1 MRLSKEAVRKAVERL
16 GRVGLTR
23 SGQWLP
29 GYLALVGEGLAENQ
43 PVVVRSKT
51 FRDYLDRHYR
61 VAPGRNKP
69 YFDPL
74 QRKRIYDNWPAGTF
88 HSRAHNSHL
97 VTQGVLTYEEIGDKR
112 KWTVMGDPAHAL
124 RGYLEQDTI
133 PIVEFA
139 VWMLR
144 GEAFEQDAGIEDV
157 IERFK
162 TNSKIPADQL
172 AALFTLGGELETWPY
187 DVALFTDEEW
197 PADDCTDL
205 FSPGVGTLGD
215 TGFLD
220 AVCAYLSDEARFEVE
235 REFVAAF
242 LTALR
247 VEGFVVL
254 AGKPGTGKTTFACL
268 FTEALQQVLGDDW
281 DIACIVHEV
290 HEQTEEWELVGSR
303 DLSGRYVPS
312 DLMESLNQA
321 RDPVRFVRIVV
332 LDEMNRALV
341 DAYAGRFLSAVRY
354 GVELPL
360 PGDTENVSWTDGSWT
375 PLPGVSVVACI
386 NSYME
391 EPGRHPLSGP
401 IRRRGCVLDM
411 PDPVLRLVADDVNG
425 HSLFSGLCR
434 EKLLPQRAQALR
446 QRGSPLAG
454 EELQRLEADG
464 SDEILDILWSLA
476 KMLASDPLVPFTLG
490 VIQDVLVFA
499 VAHGGLQE
507 GVDIALSVKVTRLLR
522 GTTELL
528 DRVESAVAAYQLPGF
543 TQQLKQLRELADR
556 NAGRVEPMY

>member
-1 MRLSKEAVRKAVERL
+1 MRLSKEAVKKAIERL
-16 GRVGLTR
+16 GLVRLTK

-29 GYLALVGEGLAENQ
+29 GYLALVSEGLAQNQ

-51 FRDYLDRHYR
+51 FRRYLDRHYR
-61 VAPGRNKP
+61 VAPGRDKP

-74 QRKRIYDNWPAGTF
+74 QRKRIYENWPAGTF

-97 VTQGVLTYEEIGDKR
+97 VTRGALTYEEVGDKR
-112 KWTVMGDPAHAL
+112 KWTVVRDPAGSL
-124 RGYLEQDTI
+124 GDYLEQGKI
-133 PIVEFA
+133 PIAEFA

-144 GEAFEQDAGIEDV
+144 GEVFEEKAAGLGDV

-162 TNSKIPADQL
+162 TDSKIPADQL
-172 AALFTLGGELETWPY
+172 AVLFDLRGQSEAWPY
-187 DVALFTDEEW
+187 EVPLFTDEEW
-197 PADDCTDL
+197 QANDCTDL
-205 FSPGVGTLGD
+205 FSPGVGE
-215 TGFLD
+215 GFLD
-220 AVCAYLSDEARFEVE
+220 ALCAYLSDEALFEIE
-235 REFVAAF
+235 REFVAVF
-242 LTALR
+242 LTALC

-254 AGKPGTGKTTFACL
+254 AGKPGTGKTTFARL
-268 FTEALQQVLGDDW
+268 FTEALQKVLGDDW
-281 DIACIVHEV
+281 DIDCVVHEV

-312 DLMESLNQA
+312 VLMENLNQP
-321 RDPVRFVRIVV
+321 RDPLRFVRIVV

-360 PGDTENVSWTDGSWT
+360 PGDTTGLDWTDGSWT

-401 IRRRGCVLDM
+401 IRRRGCMLDM
-411 PDPVLRLVADDVNG
+411 PDPVLRLVADDANG
-425 HSLFSGLCR
+425 YSLFSSLCR
-434 EKLLPQRAQALR
+434 EKLLPQRTRTLR

-454 EELQRLEADG
+454 EELTRLETDV
-464 SDEILDILWSLA
+464 SDEILNILWSLA
-476 KMLASDPLVPFTLG
+476 KVLASDPLVPLTLG
-490 VIQDVLVFA
+490 VIQDVLVLA
-499 VAHGGLQE
+499 VAHGGSE
-507 GVDIALSVKVTRLLR
+507 ESVDIALSAKVTRLLR

-543 TQQLKQLRELADR
+543 VRQLQQLRELADR